1 MTQAV
6 VNGVVPPSTVR
17 SVGAVSLRP
26 RVVAVIHRPARFAA
40 SSALLLGCA
49 VVSGSLLTACAAKK
63 ETALTISSLTV
74 ERRTIVVNAQ
84 ATGAVEP
91 INVIEVKSKASGQIT
106 KIPVETGTQVR
117 AGDLLVQVDT
127 RDVQN
132 QYDQASAD
140 LRSAKASIEIAEAAK
155 KRADEMFKSRVITT
169 PEFESAQLTL
179 TQAQGQIVRATTN
192 LDLAKQRLEDATV
205 VAPVSGTIIDKPVS
219 LGQVIASATGSVSGG
234 TTLLKMADL
243 TKVRVRA
250 LVNET
255 DIGNVRAGQSARVT
269 VDAYPER
276 PFLGVVEKIEPQA
289 VVQQSVT
296 MFPVIVSLDN
306 SEGFLKPGMNGEVS
320 MNVNRRDNVV
330 AVANDAVRTV
340 REAATAAAFVGLN
353 PDSVQAQVRTMQAEM
368 GNGRGGEGAEGAGSP
383 LGDAA
388 TPKSVNA
395 AGQKPAEGMA
405 RGRPATQS
413 DSQGGGRGRRNRG
426 DSNGGMGGGRGGMSG
441 TPDGMSRTGGSQRGG
456 NGSNRNAMGGAPT
469 TMGAGMQGGRP
480 GGVTRV
486 RTALV
491 FVQIGEGKFEPR
503 LVRLGA
509 ADYDYSEVVS
519 GLKEGEK
526 VASLSVAALQ
536 AKRDQANDR
545 FRNMSGGVPGVQAP
559 RGGGPGGPGGPGG
572 GPGGG
577 GGGGGRPPGGD

>member
-1 MTQAV
+1 MTKR
-6 VNGVVPPSTVR
+6 PVR
-17 SVGAVSLRP
+17 S
-26 RVVAVIHRPARFAA
+26 AA
-40 SSALLLGCA
+40 SSALLLGA
-49 VVSGSLLTACAAKK
+49 IVLAGNLFAACAAKK
-63 ETALTISSLTV
+63 EAASPITSLAV
-74 ERRTIVVNAQ
+74 GYRTIVVDAQ

-140 LRSAKASIEIAEAAK
+140 LRSAQASIEVAQAAK
-155 KRADEMFKSRVITT
+155 KRADEMFKTRVITT
-169 PEFESAQLTL
+169 PEFESAQLAL

-205 VAPVSGTIIDKPVS
+205 VAPVNGTIISKPVS

-234 TTLLKMADL
+234 TTLLLMADL

-255 DIGNVRAGQSARVT
+255 DIGNVRAGQAARVT

-276 PFLGVVEKIEPQA
+276 PFQGVVEKIEPQA

-320 MNVNRRDNVV
+320 MIVNRRENVL

-340 REAATAAAFVGLN
+340 REAATAATLVGLD
-353 PDSVQAQVRTMQAEM
+353 PDSVQAQVRAMQSQM
-368 GNGRGGEGAEGAGSP
+368 GNGRGGAAPTGGTGQPTGDSP
-383 LGDAA
+383 AA
-388 TPKSVNA
+388 QTVDA
-395 AGQKPAEGMA
+395 AGQKPSAAMGGQT
-405 RGRPATQS
+405 RG
-413 DSQGGGRGRRNRG
+413 DSQGAGRPRRPRGDSAGGTGAMSAGRGGSGDSGRGQRGGSSTGGRGTRG
-426 DSNGGMGGGRGGMSG
+426 TMGAAAGGGS
-441 TPDGMSRTGGSQRGG
+441 P
-456 NGSNRNAMGGAPT
+456 AA
-469 TMGAGMQGGRP
+469 MGAGMQGGRP
-480 GGVTRV
+480 GGVTRS

-491 FVQIGEGKFEPR
+491 FVQIGEAKFEPR

-509 ADYDYSEVVS
+509 SDYDYSEVLS
-519 GLKEGEK
+519 GLKEGDK
-526 VASLSVAALQ
+526 VASLAVAALQ
-536 AKRDQANDR
+536 ARRDQANDR
-545 FRNMSGGVPGVQAP
+545 MRNMGGGGVPGVQQAAP
-559 RGGGPGGPGGPGG
+559 RGGA
-572 GPGGG
+572 PGGG
-577 GGGGGRPPGGD
+577 GGRGPGGG

>member
-1 MTQAV
+1 M
-6 VNGVVPPSTVR
+6 VNPST
-17 SVGAVSLRP
+17 LRFT
-26 RVVAVIHRPARFAA
+26 VT
-40 SSALLLGCA
+40 SALLAGVA
-49 VVSGSLLTACAAKK
+49 FSAACAKKK
-63 ETALTISSLTV
+63 ETTV
-74 ERRTIVVNAQ
+74 TVTTETVDRRTIVVDAQ

-106 KIPVETGTQVR
+106 KIPVETGTMVR

-132 QYDQASAD
+132 QYDQADAD
-140 LRSAKASIEIAEAAK
+140 LKSAKASIEVAQAAK
-155 KRADEMFKSRVITT
+155 KRADDLYKTRIITT
-169 PEFESAQLTL
+169 PEYEAATLAL
-179 TQAQGQIVRATTN
+179 TQAQGSIVRATTN

-205 VAPVSGTIIDKPVS
+205 VAPVSGTIIEKPVS

-255 DIGNVRAGQSARVT
+255 DIGNVRAGQPARVT

-276 PFLGVVEKIEPQA
+276 PFQGTVEKIEPQA
-289 VVQQSVT
+289 VVTQSVT

-320 MNVNRRDNVV
+320 MVVDRRENVV

-353 PDSVQAQVRTMQAEM
+353 PDSVTAQVRAMQAALSA
-368 GNGRGGEGAEGAGSP
+368 NGRGGNGGAGAPAVDAPAAKSVDASAPAGSAPAGGGDKSAGRGQRQGGAEGQ
-383 LGDAA
+383 
-388 TPKSVNA
+388 A
-395 AGQKPAEGMA
+395 AGGA
-405 RGRPATQS
+405 RGGRNGG
-413 DSQGGGRGRRNRG
+413 DSGGAARGGRQGRG
-426 DSNGGMGGGRGGMSG
+426 GGMGGGRGGA
-441 TPDGMSRTGGSQRGG
+441 TGGAG
-456 NGSNRNAMGGAPT
+456 GGAL
-469 TMGAGMQGGRP
+469 GAGMGGGRP

-486 RTALV
+486 RTGLV
-491 FVQIGEGKFEPR
+491 FVQIGEGKYEPR

-509 ADYDYSEVVS
+509 SNYDYSEVIS
-519 GLKEGEK
+519 GLREGDK
-526 VASLSVAALQ
+526 VASLAVAALQ
-536 AKRDQANDR
+536 ARRDQQNDR
-545 FRNMSGGVPGVQAP
+545 FRQQGGGVPGMQQAP
-559 RGGGPGGPGGPGG
+559 RAG

-577 GGGGGRPPGGD
+577 GAPGGGGGAPGGGGRPPGGI

>member
-1 MTQAV
+1 MTQRAHR
-6 VNGVVPPSTVR
+6 STA
-17 SVGAVSLRP
+17 STLLLVGAVL
-26 RVVAVIHRPARFAA
+26 
-40 SSALLLGCA
+40 SSGLL
-49 VVSGSLLTACAAKK
+49 SACAAKK
-63 ETALTISSLTV
+63 EAAPVITNLVV

-169 PEFESAQLTL
+169 PEYESAQLAL

-255 DIGNVRAGQSARVT
+255 DIGNVRAGQTARVT

-276 PFLGVVEKIEPQA
+276 PFMGVVEKIEPQA

-320 MNVNRRDNVV
+320 MNVNRRENVI
-330 AVANDAVRTV
+330 AVSNDAVRTV
-340 REAATAAAFVGLN
+340 REAATSAAFVGLN
-353 PDSVQAQVRTMQAEM
+353 PDSVQAQVREMQAAM
-368 GNGRGGEGAEGAGSP
+368 GNGRGGAPDAGGMGQPAGDSP
-383 LGDAA
+383 AA
-388 TPKSVNA
+388 KTVDA
-395 AGQKPAEGMA
+395 AGQKPTGAPMGG
-405 RGRPATQS
+405 GRPS
-413 DSQGGGRGRRNRG
+413 GSGDSQGGQRPRRSRG
-426 DSNGGMGGGRGGMSG
+426 DSSGGMSG
-441 TPDGMSRTGGSQRGG
+441 TTGGSGTGDSGRGRRRGG
-456 NGSNRNAMGGAPT
+456 SDSAGAMGGGTGRAGGSRNAMGGGAPAA
-469 TMGAGMQGGRP
+469 MGAGMQGGRP

-491 FVQIGEGKFEPR
+491 FVQIGEGKYEPR

-545 FRNMSGGVPGVQAP
+545 FRTMTGGGGIPGTQTQAP
-559 RGGGPGGPGGPGG
+559 RGGGGA
-572 GPGGG
+572 PGGG
-577 GGGGGRPPGGD
+577 GGGGGRPPGGN